1 MQSEEVPT
9 MGPLER
15 FTRSGPNYHDLDVVI
30 AAKMLP
36 LLFEASL
43 ERLATRFER
52 PFGEQLAALA
62 VVNQEEVHAVRL
74 SQWPLFDKFYE

>member
-1 MQSEEVPT
+1 

-30 AAKMLP
+30 AAQVLP
-36 LLFEASL
+36 LLFEAGF
-43 ERLATRFER
+43 ERLVTRFER

-62 VVNQEEVHAVRL
+62 VVNQEEVHTVRL
-74 SQWPLFDKFYE
+74 SRWQLFDKFYE